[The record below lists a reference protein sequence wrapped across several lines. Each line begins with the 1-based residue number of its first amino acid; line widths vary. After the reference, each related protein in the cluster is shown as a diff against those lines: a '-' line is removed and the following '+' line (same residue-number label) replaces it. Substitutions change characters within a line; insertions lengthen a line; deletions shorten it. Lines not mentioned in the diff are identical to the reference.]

1 MKIPLTK
8 GRVLSYNYSR
18 TKSANVAHLVER
30 HLAKVEVASSS
41 LVVRSNI
48 AKRRYSAGAFL
59 SDRPV
64 FYSRRLFTNIW
75 ECDIILKFCE
85 LRLKREYRLWI

>member
-1 MKIPLTK
+1 MITYLTK
-8 GRVLSYNYSR
+8 GQVLSYNNSR

-48 AKRRYSAGAFL
+48 AKRRYLPALFCRIGFEFIYSA
-59 SDRPV
+59 
-64 FYSRRLFTNIW
+64 YSQIGRNVI
-75 ECDIILKFCE
+75 
-85 LRLKREYRLWI
+85 